1 MSLLYNIGIA
11 LYEYGITIASPWN
24 TKARLWRDGRK
35 GLLESLSHNI
45 PAGERIVWI
54 HAASLGEFEQGRPII
69 ERIKREHP
77 ERKILLT
84 FFSPSGYEIRKSYP
98 LADYVYY
105 LPADR
110 PRNVSRML
118 DVVKPEIAI
127 FIKYEFWLNY
137 LAELRRRN
145 IPTYLVSAIFRRQSI
160 FFRAWG
166 GAWREALRGY
176 KRIFVQDEASK
187 ELLSTIGVER
197 VVVAGDT
204 RFDRVREIAAH
215 ATRVPIVEHFKGED
229 DLFVAGSTWERD
241 EELLVELIN
250 KNPRTRFIIAPHEM
264 DVERIARL
272 VRSIKGGAIRYTEAT
287 LGLDVSHAQV
297 LILDTV
303 GMLSSVYAYARWG
316 YIGGGFGAGIHNTLE
331 AATFGLPIA
340 FGTNYHKFQEAK
352 DMIALG
358 VATSVASATE
368 LTSWFASLCNDKAR
382 SSELS
387 DKARRYVEEKCG
399 ATEIIVDDI
408 LA

>member
-11 LYEYGITIASPWN
+11 LYECGITIASPWN
-24 TKARLWRDGRK
+24 TKAQQWREGRK
-35 GLLESLSHNI
+35 GLLRKMERAI

-69 ERIKREHP
+69 ERLKSEAP

-84 FFSPSGYEIRKSYP
+84 FFSPSGYEIRKEYP
-98 LADYVYY
+98 LADYIYY

-110 PRNVSRML
+110 PRNVRRLL
-118 DVVKPEIAI
+118 DIVKPEVAI

-137 LAELRRRN
+137 LAELRRRG
-145 IPTYLVSAIFRRQSI
+145 IATYLVSAIFRPQSI
-160 FFRAWG
+160 FFRSVG

-176 KRIFVQDEASK
+176 KCIFVQDEASK
-187 ELLSTIGVER
+187 ALLRTIGVEH

-204 RFDRVREIAAH
+204 RFDRVREIAAQSE
-215 ATRVPIVEHFKGED
+215 RIPIVESFKGDD

-241 EELLVELIN
+241 EELLIELIN
-250 KNPRTRFIIAPHEM
+250 SSPRTRFVIAPHEM
-264 DVERIARL
+264 EERRIAHL
-272 VRSIKGGAIRYTEAT
+272 ERSIKGGAVRYTTAT
-287 LGLDVSHAQV
+287 LGDDFSNTQV
-297 LILDTV
+297 LILDTI
-303 GMLSSVYAYARWG
+303 GMLSSTYAYARWA

-358 VATSVASATE
+358 VATSVASAEE
-368 LTSWFASLCNDKAR
+368 LTTWFASLCNDRAHYNDLSNKAR
-382 SSELS
+382 QYTQE
-387 DKARRYVEEKCG
+387 RCG
-399 ATEIIVDDI
+399 ATKRIVEEI
-408 LA
+408 LG